1 MAALAALLTS
11 LIAYESTSRDQRP
24 LETYTDIAGV
34 PTVCDG
40 ITGPDAIPGKRY
52 THAEC
57 DALLARAVDRHA
69 LPALGCINRRLP
81 VHAEVALAHFA
92 YNVGVTA
99 FCNSTA
105 ARKFRAGDVMGGCA
119 ELSRWTWVT
128 IGGQKVDCRHA
139 GRTCPGIVAR
149 RDYERAM
156 CEGRIHIPG
165 LFVGVSAGVETWYA
179 PAA

>member
-69 LPALGCINRRLP
+69 LPALACVGRRLP
-81 VHAEVALAHFA
+81 VHTEVALAHFA

-128 IGGQKVDCRHA
+128 VGGQKVDCRHA
-139 GRTCPGIVAR
+139 GRTCPGIVTR

-156 CEGRIHIPG
+156 CEGRIPIPG
-165 LFVGVSAGVETWYA
+165 LFAGVTYGVRTWYA
-179 PAA
+179 PA